1 MIKFSDYELV
11 REGELVY
18 TINANNV
25 EFNVRGVYVVIFS
38 TMISSF
44 GDVSYFL

>member
-11 REGELVY
+11 REGELGY
-18 TINANNV
+18 TINVNNV
-25 EFNVRGVYVVIFS
+25 EFNIRSVYVHVLS
-38 TMISSF
+38 TMISSL